1 MVGGP
6 SRDSSWEA
14 FLPLGFMVSW
24 FLFFKDSS
32 LKVDFST
39 IQGYFHIL
47 KEFSFLGPPFDPF
60 QGTKGGSLHFSDL
73 FSTRIYVDIILFFID
88 DANMLTSTWPTD
100 SR

>member
-1 MVGGP
+1 MMVVRSTTVGGP

-24 FLFFKDSS
+24 FLFFEDSS

-60 QGTKGGSLHFSDL
+60 QGTKSFSRGKPTL
-73 FSTRIYVDIILFFID
+73 F
-88 DANMLTSTWPTD
+88 
-100 SR
+100 